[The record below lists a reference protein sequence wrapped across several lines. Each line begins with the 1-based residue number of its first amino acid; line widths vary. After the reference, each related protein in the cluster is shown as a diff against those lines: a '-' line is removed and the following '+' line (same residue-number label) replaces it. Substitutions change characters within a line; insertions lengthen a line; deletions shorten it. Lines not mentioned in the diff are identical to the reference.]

1 MKQHNGFFAFLA
13 AIGFVCVA
21 LSLSGCQSI
30 SQQVSSSDD
39 VSSNLSSS
47 LNWQSDKFSQTKVIT
62 PHEILALTPHQK
74 AEFLSFFN
82 SDEQQDVSPNF
93 RISNYLEKWA
103 TDFSYAGDTFTATEA
118 FEKRSGNCLTLAIL
132 TTALANVVGLD
143 VYYKKVFTP
152 PIYRRHNHVLTTSA
166 HVKTIVLGPE
176 AEEKKLGVV
185 YFRSRTVI
193 DYFPS
198 SLNDTGEYVAFND
211 FISMY
216 YQNKAAKAMAV
227 NNSSLVYSLLSM
239 AMYQNPL
246 YSETLN
252 ALAVF
257 YRQNM
262 LHKKAR
268 DIYEFAIENNVES
281 IHTLSN
287 YAVLLSEVGDS
298 ATLAKIG
305 SKLLDVEEN
314 NPYQWYDQGVKYLN
328 QGETRRAVVLFNK
341 SIKTGPYLSE
351 GYMGLAKAYF
361 LLGDIERAESKLK
374 KAKELAFGEKERG
387 LYAAKLDALQR
398 VNRFTD

>member
-1 MKQHNGFFAFLA
+1 M
-13 AIGFVCVA
+13 
-21 LSLSGCQSI
+21 
-30 SQQVSSSDD
+30 SSSDD
-39 VSSNLSSS
+39 VSSNLSST
-47 LNWQSDKFSQTKVIT
+47 LNWQSDKFSQTKVIK
-62 PHEILALTPHQK
+62 PHEILALTPNQK

-93 RISNYLEKWA
+93 RISNFLEKWA

-227 NNSSLVYSLLSM
+227 NNSSLVYSLLST
-239 AMYQNPL
+239 AMHQNPL
-246 YSETLN
+246 NSETLN

-262 LHKKAR
+262 LYKKAR

-287 YAVLLSEVGDS
+287 YAVLLSEVGDT
-298 ATLAKIG
+298 ATLAKIE
-305 SKLLDVEEN
+305 SKILDVEEN

-328 QGETRRAVVLFNK
+328 QGETRRAVALFNK

-361 LLGDIERAESKLK
+361 LLGDTERAESKLK

-398 VNRFTD
+398 VHKFTD

>member
-1 MKQHNGFFAFLA
+1 M
-13 AIGFVCVA
+13 
-21 LSLSGCQSI
+21 
-30 SQQVSSSDD
+30 
-39 VSSNLSSS
+39 
-47 LNWQSDKFSQTKVIT
+47 
-62 PHEILALTPHQK
+62 
-74 AEFLSFFN
+74 
-82 SDEQQDVSPNF
+82 
-93 RISNYLEKWA
+93 
-103 TDFSYAGDTFTATEA
+103 
-118 FEKRSGNCLTLAIL
+118 
-132 TTALANVVGLD
+132 
-143 VYYKKVFTP
+143 
-152 PIYRRHNHVLTTSA
+152 TTSA

-176 AEEKKLGVV
+176 AEEKKLGVIF
-185 YFRSRTVI
+185 FRSRTVI

-227 NNSSLVYSLLSM
+227 NNSSVVYSLLSR
-239 AMYQNPL
+239 AMRQTPL
-246 YSETLN
+246 NSETLN

-262 LHKKAR
+262 LYKKAR

-305 SKLLDVEEN
+305 SKLLDVEES

-328 QGETRRAVVLFNK
+328 QGETRRAVALFNK

-398 VNRFTD
+398 VNRIAN

>member
-1 MKQHNGFFAFLA
+1 MKHNNGFFASLA
-13 AIGFVCVA
+13 AIGFACFA
-21 LSLSGCQSI
+21 LSLSGCQST

-39 VSSNLSSS
+39 VSSNLSFS
-47 LNWQSDKFSQTKVIT
+47 LHWQSDKFNQIKVIE
-62 PHEILALTPHQK
+62 PDEILALTPDQK
-74 AEFLSFFN
+74 AEFLSYFN
-82 SDEQQDVSPNF
+82 SDEQQGVSPNF
-93 RISNYLEKWA
+93 RISNFLDKW
-103 TDFSYAGDTFTATEA
+103 TSDFSYSGDTFTAREA
-118 FEKRSGNCLTLAIL
+118 FEKKSGNCLTLAIL

-176 AEEKKLGVV
+176 PEEKKLGVV
-185 YFRSRTVI
+185 FFRSRTVI

-216 YQNKAAKAMAV
+216 YQNKVAKAMAA
-227 NNSSLVYSLLSM
+227 NNSSLVYSLLST
-239 AMYQNPL
+239 AMLQNPL
-246 YSETLN
+246 NSETLN

-257 YRQNM
+257 YRQNK
-262 LHKKAR
+262 LYKKAR
-268 DIYEFAIENNVES
+268 VIYEFAIENNVES

-287 YAVLLSEVGDS
+287 YAFLLSEVGDTT
-298 ATLAKIG
+298 ALAQVE
-305 SKLLDVEEN
+305 SQLLDVEEN

-328 QGETRRAVVLFNK
+328 QGETWRAVALFNK
-341 SIKTGPYLSE
+341 SVKTGPYLSE

-361 LLGDIERAESKLK
+361 LLGDVERAESKLK
-374 KAKELAFGEKERG
+374 KAKELAYGEKERG

>member
-1 MKQHNGFFAFLA
+1 MKHNNGFFASLA
-13 AIGFVCVA
+13 AIGFACFA
-21 LSLSGCQSI
+21 LSLSGCQST

-47 LNWQSDKFSQTKVIT
+47 LHWQSDKFNQIKVIE
-62 PHEILALTPHQK
+62 PDEILALTPDQK
-74 AEFLSFFN
+74 AEFLSYFN
-82 SDEQQDVSPNF
+82 SDEQQGVSPNF
-93 RISNYLEKWA
+93 RISNFLDKW
-103 TDFSYAGDTFTATEA
+103 TSDFSYSGDTFTAREA
-118 FEKRSGNCLTLAIL
+118 FEKKSGNCLTLAIL

-176 AEEKKLGVV
+176 PEEKKLGVV
-185 YFRSRTVI
+185 FFRSRTVI

-216 YQNKAAKAMAV
+216 YQNKVAKAMAA
-227 NNSSLVYSLLSM
+227 NNSSLVYSLLST
-239 AMYQNPL
+239 AMLQNPL
-246 YSETLN
+246 NSETLN

-257 YRQNM
+257 YRQNK
-262 LHKKAR
+262 LYKKAR
-268 DIYEFAIENNVES
+268 VIYEFAIENNVES

-287 YAVLLSEVGDS
+287 YAFLLSEVGDTT
-298 ATLAKIG
+298 ALAQVE
-305 SKLLDVEEN
+305 SQLLDVEEN

-328 QGETRRAVVLFNK
+328 QGETWRAVALFNK
-341 SIKTGPYLSE
+341 SVKTGPYLSE

-361 LLGDIERAESKLK
+361 LLGDVERAESKLK
-374 KAKELAFGEKERG
+374 KAKELAYGEKERG